1 MKNLFKIVLII
12 LLIFFSGYA
21 YLLSDYNPI
30 FNNRAFISLK
40 QSIES
45 AKREDLS
52 SMDILYFEIHQ
63 SDERKVCPCKI
74 ITNSVDP
81 YRHQIFSKNKLY
93 AAKIKRSFS
102 SNDCL
107 KQHLL
112 NGEFLHN
119 IVGVKKAS
127 DYYFQKP
134 IERLN
139 EKEKITLLVM
149 LQNPALYNP
158 ERRTELIERKVKSYQ
173 EKLYKQ
179 RGK

>member
-1 MKNLFKIVLII
+1 MKKPFKIILVI
-12 LLIFFSGYA
+12 LLIIFSGYA
-21 YLLSDYNPI
+21 YIHSDYNPI
-30 FNNRAFISLK
+30 FNSTAFISLK
-40 QSIES
+40 QSIKS
-45 AKREDLS
+45 AKSENLS
-52 SMDILYFEIHQ
+52 SMDSLYFEIHQ
-63 SDERKVCPCKI
+63 SDERKACPCNI

-81 YRHQIFSKNKLY
+81 FRHQVFSKNKLY
-93 AAKIKRSFS
+93 AAKLKKTFS
-102 SNDCL
+102 TNDCL
-107 KQHLL
+107 KQLLL

-127 DYYFQKP
+127 KYYFLKP
-134 IERLN
+134 IEKLN